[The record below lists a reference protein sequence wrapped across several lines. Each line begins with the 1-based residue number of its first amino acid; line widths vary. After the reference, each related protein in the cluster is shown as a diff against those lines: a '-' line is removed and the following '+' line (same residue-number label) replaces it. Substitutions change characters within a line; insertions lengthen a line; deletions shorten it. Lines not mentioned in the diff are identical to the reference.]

1 MKLLSKIH
9 DMSGRLIE
17 IFHSSANPKKP
28 FSKHEFTLSFRY
40 CFLSVSMLAVATLLG
55 GIENV
60 VRRFFY
66 LFIYDLFIYSF
77 MLEVMTLLRGVERVL
92 SRDFFNLGG
101 ESGSG
106 KL

>member
-1 MKLLSKIH
+1 
-9 DMSGRLIE
+9 
-17 IFHSSANPKKP
+17 
-28 FSKHEFTLSFRY
+28 
-40 CFLSVSMLAVATLLG
+40 MLEVATLLG
-55 GIENV
+55 GIESV
-60 VRRFFY
+60 LRRFFY
-66 LFIYDLFIYSF
+66 LFIYYLFIYSF